1 MQNFRGVKLDMNA
14 VFTVITLVS
23 LILLLFTSPNDVF
36 PAMMSGVENA
46 VKLSITLL
54 AIYAVW
60 LSVLKIMQS
69 IGWDKKLSAFLRPVI
84 KRLFKGESDSAYDS
98 IAVNLAGNMLGMG
111 GVATPAGID
120 AVSKMQHDG
129 NKASANMK
137 LLLVI
142 NGTSIQLIPATV
154 IALRASA
161 GSANAASIFLP
172 TIISSTVAT
181 VAGVIICKLFSKK

>member
-1 MQNFRGVKLDMNA
+1 MNA
-14 VFTVITLVS
+14 VFTVITLIS
-23 LILLLFTSPNDVF
+23 LIFLLFTSPNTAF

-60 LSVLKIMQS
+60 LSALKMMKE
-69 IGWDKKLSAFLRPVI
+69 IGWDKKLSHLLRPAI
-84 KRLFKGESDSAYDS
+84 KRLFKGESDDAYDS

-120 AVSKMQHDG
+120 AVSKMKHDG
-129 NKASANMK
+129 DKASANMK

-142 NGTSIQLIPATV
+142 NGTSIQLIPATI

-161 GSANAASIFLP
+161 GSINAASIFLP
-172 TIISSTVAT
+172 TIISSTAAT
-181 VAGVIICKLFSKK
+181 VTGVVICKLLAKK

>member
-1 MQNFRGVKLDMNA
+1 N
-14 VFTVITLVS
+14 
-23 LILLLFTSPNDVF
+23 
-36 PAMMSGVENA
+36 MMKG
-46 VKLSITLL
+46 
-54 AIYAVW
+54 
-60 LSVLKIMQS
+60 
-69 IGWDKKLSAFLRPVI
+69 IGWDKKVSAFLRPVI
-84 KRLFKGESDSAYDS
+84 KRLFKGESDDAYDS

-120 AVSKMQHDG
+120 AVSKMQHTG
-129 NKASANMK
+129 NKASANMQ

-161 GSANAASIFLP
+161 GSINASSIFLP

-181 VAGVIICKLFSKK
+181 VAGVIICKLISKK